1 MFYSQ
6 WSCKVS
12 QECQLNTGDM
22 CFWISIEGFTLSRS
36 VGTIQQVCSVNDV
49 LRVLLVMLAVVHP
62 QTVSPVPVLL
72 LFQLISKYIS
82 FFLFSWIHG
91 IVHISCS
98 LHPNPDT
105 YKLAQATSLSLSPTP
120 TSMFL
125 PRHIF
130 SSLVPAYFKTKPTNF
145 R

>member
-1 MFYSQ
+1 MFHSQ

-72 LFQLISKYIS
+72 LFQLISKYTS
-82 FFLFSWIHG
+82 FFLFSWI
-91 IVHISCS
+91 IVMELSFNFGSACWRQCTDSALFPS
-98 LHPNPDT
+98 LCWLHEQCRERGGEGANNLWVYAIAPNFQ
-105 YKLAQATSLSLSPTP
+105 YK
-120 TSMFL
+120 
-125 PRHIF
+125 
-130 SSLVPAYFKTKPTNF
+130 
-145 R
+145 